1 MDEKSEK
8 LDQSLSEY
16 LKGEQEIPNE
26 LHPYRKTL
34 AKLEAIREVPDRD
47 PSVQAV
53 ARQAFLE
60 QASSMPKPVSKTSN
74 RRLKGWNII
83 FRKERSPMT
92 TILGFVLA
100 LVVAFG
106 GAGTTAYAAQ
116 DSLPNEPL
124 YPVKQ
129 FTEQVRLALTTD
141 TEAEVHLLLDLSEE
155 RVGEMVALA
164 NQGLEVP
171 EETQLRLQEHLQLA
185 LAEAAQLGDA
195 ALEGILNQVQTMAQN
210 QIQAMQQAKQNTPE
224 GASSEAIQN
233 AITAMNQVRQV
244 AQDGLEDPLTF
255 RQRQG
260 SNRPENAPD
269 QPENVPPGKSNDA
282 GSQSGEG
289 STGQGYGDGTGEG
302 GGAYGDGYGDGTG
315 EGGGANGD
323 GYGDGTGEGGGAYG
337 NGYGDGS
344 GDGGGAY
351 GDSNGDGVCD
361 CACGDAACDCT
372 VECTPQGPQNGQKG
386 SGGMNH

>member
-1 MDEKSEK
+1 
-8 LDQSLSEY
+8 
-16 LKGEQEIPNE
+16 
-26 LHPYRKTL
+26 
-34 AKLEAIREVPDRD
+34 
-47 PSVQAV
+47 
-53 ARQAFLE
+53 
-60 QASSMPKPVSKTSN
+60 
-74 RRLKGWNII
+74 
-83 FRKERSPMT
+83 MT

-106 GAGTTAYAAQ
+106 GVGTTAYAAQ

-164 NQGLEVP
+164 NQGSEVP

-195 ALEGILNQVQTMAQN
+195 AMAGILNQVQTMAQN
-210 QIQAMQQAKQNTPE
+210 QIQVMQKAKQNTPE
-224 GASSEAIQN
+224 GASGEAIQN
-233 AITAMNQVRQV
+233 AITAMNQVRQA

-260 SNRPENAPD
+260 SNRPENAPE
-269 QPENVPPGKSNDA
+269 QPENVPPGRNNEIQP
-282 GSQSGEG
+282 QSGG
-289 STGQGYGDGTGEG
+289 GTSGQGHGDGTGDGGGANGNGNGDGTSEG
-302 GGAYGDGYGDGTG
+302 GGAFGDGYGDGTG
-315 EGGGANGD
+315 A
-323 GYGDGTGEGGGAYG
+323 GGGAYG

-344 GDGGGAY
+344 GDGI
-351 GDSNGDGVCD
+351 CD
-361 CACGDAACDCT
+361 CVCGDPACDCT
-372 VECTPQGPQNGQKG
+372 AECTPQGPQNGQKG
-386 SGGMNH
+386 PGGMNN